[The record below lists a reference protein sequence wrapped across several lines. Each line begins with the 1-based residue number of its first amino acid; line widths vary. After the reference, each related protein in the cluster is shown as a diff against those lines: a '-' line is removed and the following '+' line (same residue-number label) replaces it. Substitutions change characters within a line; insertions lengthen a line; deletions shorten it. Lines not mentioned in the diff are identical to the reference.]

1 MKKKNKNHSS
11 DPPLNLWLLWQIA
24 PTQASHFISEKG
36 SLSAI
41 FFNASRLSAQIDS
54 SKKIKSS
61 AINVCD
67 ICALCVFVHLGAIDA
82 CDDCVSV

>member
-1 MKKKNKNHSS
+1 MKKKNPPARLTHRWTFGCSDRSLQHKPLISS
-11 DPPLNLWLLWQIA
+11 VKKGLSPL
-24 PTQASHFISEKG
+24 F
-36 SLSAI
+36 

-67 ICALCVFVHLGAIDA
+67 ICALCVFVHLSAIDA